1 MSEFAFNSEIEIK
14 DFQIPGNNV
23 IIKGLPQSPKSQM
36 TNEMEILQSRLQL
49 LEEEIQT
56 SREDAYKEGFEACR
70 KTLEDES
77 KQALEKEL
85 SVLKDLKSDLER
97 QISETVLSLHEP
109 ILDLGGKIAEKILSC
124 ELNTSDTLKKTINS
138 RIKETIEK
146 LGDQINL
153 NVKMHSDCFDLVNKS
168 NYGKNPQNGNKI
180 KISFT
185 ADDSLQYG
193 ECIIESED
201 HIFDGRFK
209 SQIETIISEIN

>member
-1 MSEFAFNSEIEIK
+1 MSEFAFNSAIEIK

-23 IIKGLPQSPKSQM
+23 IIRGVPQPPESQM

-49 LEEEIQT
+49 LEKEIQS

-77 KQALEKEL
+77 KQALEIEL
-85 SVLKDLKSDLER
+85 SLLKDLKSDLEK

-109 ILDLGGKIAEKILSC
+109 ILDLGGQIAEKILSC
-124 ELNTSDTLKKTINS
+124 ELDASDTLKKSINS
-138 RIKETIEK
+138 RIKETIAK

-153 NVKMHSDCFDLVNKS
+153 NVKMHPDCFDLVNKS